1 MPTFKKDD
9 LTVTTDVPAEMVTL
23 DAQGWKRLDESTQ
36 DAAATV
42 THDAPAPE
50 EKPTTEKP
58 ATAAVRTGKGQS
70 K

>member
-1 MPTFKKDD
+1 
-9 LTVTTDVPAEMVTL
+9 MVTL
-23 DAQGWKRLDESTQ
+23 DAQGWKRLDETTP

-50 EKPTTEKP
+50 EKPTTEKS
-58 ATAAVRTGKGQS
+58 ATATTARTGKGQS